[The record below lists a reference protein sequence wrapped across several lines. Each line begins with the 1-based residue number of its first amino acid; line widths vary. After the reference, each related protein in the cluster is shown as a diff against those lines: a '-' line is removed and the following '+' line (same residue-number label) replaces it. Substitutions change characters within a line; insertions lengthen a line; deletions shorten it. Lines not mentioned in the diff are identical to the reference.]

1 MKSENDGGIPVK
13 DIELSVQDIKDFM
26 AAMHK
31 YKISGFKLDQG
42 NFHLELEGCRTEQ
55 VAVTAVATAS
65 AAVTPQEEECPQ
77 YEGTPVCSPIV
88 GTFYAAPAPGQEPFV
103 KVGSKVK
110 KGDTLFIIE
119 SMKLMNE
126 VPAEQDGV
134 VTQILVENAQ
144 GVEYGQPILC
154 LE

>member
-1 MKSENDGGIPVK
+1 MEAPVK
-13 DIELSVQDIKDFM
+13 DMELNMQDIKDLM
-26 AAMHK
+26 SAMHK
-31 YKISGFKLDQG
+31 NKISALKLEQG
-42 NFHLELEGCRTEQ
+42 NFRLELEGCRAEQ
-55 VAVTAVATAS
+55 VAVTAVASAS
-65 AAVTPQEEECPQ
+65 ATAAAPQEKEEECPQ
-77 YEGTPVCSPIV
+77 FKGTVVRSPIV
-88 GTFYAAPAPGQEPFV
+88 GTFYAAPAPGKEPFV
-103 KVGSKVK
+103 KVGSRVK

-144 GVEYGQPILC
+144 PVEYGQPILC

>member
-1 MKSENDGGIPVK
+1 MK
-13 DIELSVQDIKDFM
+13 DIELSVQDIKDLM
-26 AAMHK
+26 VTMYK
-31 YKISGFKLDQG
+31 NKISGFKLDQG

-55 VAVTAVATAS
+55 VAVTAVASAS
-65 AAVTPQEEECPQ
+65 AAAAVPQEEECPD
-77 YEGTPVCSPIV
+77 YEGTLVCSPIV
-88 GTFYAAPAPGQEPFV
+88 GTFYTAPAPGKEPFV
-103 KVGSKVK
+103 KVGSQVK

>member
-1 MKSENDGGIPVK
+1 MD
-13 DIELSVQDIKDFM
+13 LSVQDIKDLM
-26 AAMHK
+26 STMHK
-31 YKISGFKLDQG
+31 NKISGLRLEQG
-42 NFHLELEGCRTEQ
+42 NFRLELEGCRTEQ
-55 VAVTAVATAS
+55 VAVTAVASAS
-65 AAVTPQEEECPQ
+65 ASAVTPQEEECPS
-77 YEGTPVCSPIV
+77 YEGTLVCSPIV
-88 GTFYAAPAPGQEPFV
+88 GTFYAAPAPGKEPFV

-144 GVEYGQPILC
+144 AVEYGQPILC